1 MIFSTHNLNCLN
13 LFSLITIRLFL
24 NHLFNLF
31 SQKTNYHS
39 SHNLSQ
45 KILPQHLL
53 TYSLTP
59 PLTKSTFCLHT
70 NSHTI
75 FPYLY
80 QLPIHLPYTHTY
92 TLFYTHIPSHT
103 LFSTHTH
110 FSTHT
115 SLHIHSFLHTHPFTY
130 SLTHSYT
137 IQPFFPLHTYIIQ
150 LVLYTLFISTIHSLT
165 THLNHPF
172 LLPPQEM
179 EYSLNMLS

>member
-1 MIFSTHNLNCLN
+1 MLCINC
-13 LFSLITIRLFL
+13 T
-24 NHLFNLF
+24 
-31 SQKTNYHS
+31 
-39 SHNLSQ
+39 NLSTFT
-45 KILPQHLL
+45 PHL
-53 TYSLTP
+53 
-59 PLTKSTFCLHT
+59 C
-70 NSHTI
+70 
-75 FPYLY
+75 YLFIHKCE
-80 QLPIHLPYTHTY
+80 QLYYTMDLSIPYTHTY

-130 SLTHSYT
+130 SLTRSYT